1 MEVIIGCSP
10 ACRASFLDRRT
21 PIRPTFRFPP
31 PVEIVDRLSS
41 SVIVKLRFHPQTF
54 RPQHK
59 LRRRSG
65 IRGRDR
71 PTLRRRDDAGHAFAR
86 IMRILLRVRRHIAV
100 R

>member
-10 ACRASFLDRRT
+10 ACRALFLDRRT

-31 PVEIVDRLSS
+31 PVEIVDLLSS
-41 SVIVKLRFHPQTF
+41 SVSVKLRFHPQTF

-71 PTLRRRDDAGHAFAR
+71 PTFA
-86 IMRILLRVRRHIAV
+86 VSEKNPYA
-100 R
+100 